1 MRAVTLGAGVAA
13 LLLVGL
19 IRLYGSMTRALVQQ
33 ALTEARAVL
42 ASGARAIASRRSS
55 RAWKTPADRFVRE
68 KRFKGLREASAAAVI
83 TSLSAQSNTN
93 ACWGQRSDSRD
104 KVFGSM

>member
-68 KRFKGLREASAAAVI
+68 KRFKGLRDATRRTPERAICGAAKSANGR
-83 TSLSAQSNTN
+83 LL
-93 ACWGQRSDSRD
+93 
-104 KVFGSM
+104 